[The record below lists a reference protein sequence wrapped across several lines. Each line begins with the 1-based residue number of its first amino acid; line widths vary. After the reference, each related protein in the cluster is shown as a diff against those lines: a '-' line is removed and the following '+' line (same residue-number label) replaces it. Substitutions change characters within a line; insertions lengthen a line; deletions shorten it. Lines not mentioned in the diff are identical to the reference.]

1 MKKALIYTVVFIA
14 IQLMAGSV
22 MMTVWMLLKGPGTE
36 LDATGTILMMT
47 LFSVVT
53 IALFLYMKWTEVS
66 RHWVQTRPW
75 LVLFWC
81 VLAALGAIIP
91 STWLP

>member
-1 MKKALIYTVVFIA
+1 MKKAFIYTVVFIA

-22 MMTVWMLLKGPGTE
+22 MMTVWMLLKKGPGAE

-53 IALFLYMKWTEVS
+53 IALFLNMKWTEVS
-66 RHWVQTRPW
+66 AP
-75 LVLFWC
+75 
-81 VLAALGAIIP
+81 
-91 STWLP
+91 